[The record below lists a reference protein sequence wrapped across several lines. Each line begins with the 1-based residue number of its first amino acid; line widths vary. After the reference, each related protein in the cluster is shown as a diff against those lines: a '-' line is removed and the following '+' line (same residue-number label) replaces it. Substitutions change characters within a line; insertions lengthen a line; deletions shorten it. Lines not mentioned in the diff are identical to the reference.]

1 VSGLVHA
8 IAFLTRVPVR
18 HHPADARDRAR
29 SVPWF
34 PVVGAMVGASM
45 AGVYA
50 LLEPRLPT
58 LGAAALALAVGMVVT
73 GALHEDGLADAVD
86 GIAGGHGPE
95 DRLRIMKDSRHG
107 TFGVLAL
114 GTVLVLRV
122 SCLGAL
128 DAWNG
133 LAALVAAY
141 ALGRA
146 AVLLLMR
153 GPTAGDGLGAG
164 YTAAVTPVHVVAG
177 AAAGMA
183 LAAIAAGWAG
193 LVISPCA
200 AAAALL
206 TGLWARRAIGGI
218 TGDVL
223 GAAEQVAELTVLTAL
238 AGWAASGSHTL
249 AWWR

>member
-1 VSGLVHA
+1 VSGLLYA

-18 HHPADARDRAR
+18 RHPADARDRAR

-34 PVVGAMVGASM
+34 PVVGALIGASV

-50 LLEPRLPT
+50 LLEPRLPA
-58 LGAAALALAVGMVVT
+58 LGAATIAIAVGMVVT
-73 GALHEDGLADAVD
+73 GALHEDGFADAVD
-86 GIAGGHGPE
+86 GIAGGHNRQ

-114 GTVLVLRV
+114 ATALVMRV

-133 LAALVAAY
+133 LSVLVASH

-146 AVLLLMR
+146 AALLLMR
-153 GPTAGDGLGAG
+153 WQTASDGLGAG
-164 YTAAVTPVHVVAG
+164 YTAAVTPVQIVTGAVAG
-177 AAAGMA
+177 TA
-183 LAAIAAGWAG
+183 LAGIAAGWAG
-193 LVISPCA
+193 LVIGPFA
-200 AAAALL
+200 AVAALL
-206 TGLWARRAIGGI
+206 TGLWAHRAIGGI

-223 GAAEQVAELTVLTAL
+223 GAAEQIAELTVLAAL
-238 AGWAASGSHTL
+238 AGWAVSGSHVL